1 MEIFDTNDSFVFEK
15 LVLTKPTSIP
25 GGNYFIRFLANGQPL
40 YIQPPKCKTRQGV
53 VKAGKRFYSDLM
65 FTNENEDFIRW
76 MENLE
81 NYCQQYIYKNR
92 EKWFEGDM
100 DLHDIENYFTSPLK
114 LFKSGKYYIA
124 RTNITTVLGKPTLK
138 IYDEN
143 EKEIDFEN
151 INDDTNVMTILE
163 IQGIKCSAKSFQI
176 EVELKQMMV
185 LHPTDIFEK
194 CIIKSVVPVNIMGN
208 SPDNNEKIN
217 IPLNGRFAEPLR
229 GIVGVPKELNLESR
243 RDSLANHRFSGES
256 SQRELSQENDD
267 TPDSATVDL
276 RTIAPGATVCDL
288 LPGAKTQDFE
298 GFVPKISI
306 NNEIVQECPDAND
319 DKIQENNYSDVLS
332 SDSKSIEI
340 DVGLQPSPDQIQEP
354 NKNIN
359 EEDSLEEV
367 EFHLEDFNDSE
378 PIIIKNRNNVYYEMY
393 KEARKK
399 AKIARDLALS
409 TYLEAKRIKNTY
421 MLEDLDDEDESG
433 DEDESNDDEEESGDE
448 DEEESGDE
456 EAI

>member
-1 MEIFDTNDSFVFEK
+1 MEIFDTNDSFDFEK

-25 GGNYFIRFLANGQPL
+25 GGNYFIRFLTNGQPL

-92 EKWFEGDM
+92 EKWFEGEM
-100 DLHDIENYFTSPLK
+100 ELHDIENYFTSPLK

-151 INDDTNVMTILE
+151 ISDDTNVMTILE

-185 LHPTDIFEK
+185 LQPTDIFEK
-194 CIIKSVVPVNIMGN
+194 CIIKSNLPVNVTGD
-208 SPDNNEKIN
+208 SPGHTDKDSNEV
-217 IPLNGRFAEPLR
+217 E
-229 GIVGVPKELNLESR
+229 ES
-243 RDSLANHRFSGES
+243 APE
-256 SQRELSQENDD
+256 DD
-267 TPDSATVDL
+267 KD
-276 RTIAPGATVCDL
+276 I
-288 LPGAKTQDFE
+288 
-298 GFVPKISI
+298 VPKISI
-306 NNEIVQECPDAND
+306 DDEIVND
-319 DKIQENNYSDVLS
+319 NEDKIHFGESAAEL
-332 SDSKSIEI
+332 E
-340 DVGLQPSPDQIQEP
+340 DVGVHTSLSEESGQVQEP
-354 NKNIN
+354 SCADDTLTSDQEIGTCPEKLPGDEN
-359 EEDSLEEV
+359 SLEEV

-399 AKIARDLALS
+399 AKIARDVALS

-421 MLEDLDDEDESG
+421 MLEDLDEDESS
-433 DEDESNDDEEESGDE
+433 DEDDESDDDDEDE
-448 DEEESGDE
+448 DEEDKDE
-456 EAI
+456 EEDV